1 MYFFPFTMKLPA
13 FALLTGAI
21 VAVGAATQAAA
32 PIPPAVEAPPEPKVE
47 VKTIKRWVLPQGSS
61 VERTVLDALQERG
74 ITDKNALATI
84 LGNIKQESKF
94 NPNIC
99 EGGHR
104 VQYQHCHAGGYGLIQ
119 WTTRGRYNGLGDHAW
134 SIGHSP
140 SGATAQISYIFT
152 EREWKYVE
160 NHMRTPGHSIAFYM
174 GKAYYW
180 LGWGIHGNRTNY
192 AYSYASRLVLA
203 DIPAS

>member
-1 MYFFPFTMKLPA
+1 MKLPA
-13 FALLTGAI
+13 FALLTGGI
-21 VAVGAATQAAA
+21 VALGAAISAAA
-32 PIPPAVEAPPEPKVE
+32 PIPPAVEAPPVVE
-47 VKTIKRWVLPQGSS
+47 VKEETEKRWVLPNGSRI
-61 VERTVLDALQERG
+61 EAIVLDALQEQG

-94 NPNIC
+94 HPNIC

-134 SIGHSP
+134 TMGVSP
-140 SGATAQISYIFT
+140 SSAAAQISYIFT

-160 NHMRTPGHSIAFYM
+160 HHMKKQGHSIGFYM
-174 GKAYYW
+174 GKSLLLAW
-180 LGWGIHGNRTNY
+180 LGYPRCPYQLCI
-192 AYSYASRLVLA
+192 
-203 DIPAS
+203 